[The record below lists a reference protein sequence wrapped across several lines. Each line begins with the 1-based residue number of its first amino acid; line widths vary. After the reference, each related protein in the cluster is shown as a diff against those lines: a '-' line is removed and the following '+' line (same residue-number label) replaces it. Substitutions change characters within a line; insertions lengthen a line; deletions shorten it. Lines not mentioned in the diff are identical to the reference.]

1 MDQAQSATIQNG
13 MGTFS
18 VTVNLVNPFDPTR
31 QTTVECLVDSGA
43 TYSIIPASVL
53 EQLGIHPL
61 REDTFTVAT
70 GERRTWPMGG
80 IELRLDGRRGW
91 SMAVFG
97 PAETPPVLGA
107 HGLEALGL
115 GIDPMHRRLIPIAP
129 LAL

>member
-1 MDQAQSATIQNG
+1 

-18 VTVNLVNPFDPTR
+18 VAVTVANPLDPTKHA
-31 QTTVECLVDSGA
+31 TLDCLVDSGA
-43 TYSIIPASVL
+43 TYTIIPSPIL
-53 EQLGIHPL
+53 EELGVRPL

-70 GERRTWPMGG
+70 GERRTWSMGG
-80 IELRLDGRRGW
+80 VELRVDGRRGW

-97 PAETPPVLGA
+97 PVATPSVLGA

-115 GIDPMHRRLIPIAP
+115 GSDPVPRRLIPIAP

>member
-1 MDQAQSATIQNG
+1 

-18 VTVNLVNPFDPTR
+18 VTVAIVNPLDPTKH
-31 QTTVECLVDSGA
+31 TTLDCLVDSGA
-43 TYSIIPASVL
+43 TYSILPSPIL
-53 EQLGIHPL
+53 EQLGIRPL

-70 GERRTWPMGG
+70 GEQRTWPMGG
-80 IELRLDGRRGW
+80 VELWVDGRRGW

-97 PAETPPVLGA
+97 PVETPPVLGA

-115 GIDPMHRRLIPIAP
+115 EIDPVHRRLIPIAP

>member
-1 MDQAQSATIQNG
+1 MT
-13 MGTFS
+13 
-18 VTVNLVNPFDPTR
+18 VTVVNPLDPTR
-31 QTTVECLVDSGA
+31 HTTLDCRVDSGA
-43 TYSIIPASVL
+43 TYSIFPSALL
-53 EQLGIHPL
+53 ERLGVRPL

-80 IELRLDGRRGW
+80 VELRVDGRTGW

-97 PAETPPVLGA
+97 PVETPPVLGA

-115 GIDPMHRRLIPIAP
+115 GIDPVHRRLISVAP